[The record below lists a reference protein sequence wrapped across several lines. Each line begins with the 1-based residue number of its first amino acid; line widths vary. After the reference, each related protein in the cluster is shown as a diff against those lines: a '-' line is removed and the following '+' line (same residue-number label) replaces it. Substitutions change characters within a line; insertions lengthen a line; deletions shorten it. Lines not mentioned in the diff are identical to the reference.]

1 MIWWLR
7 KYDYECP
14 FLRALSNAQGQA
26 LGGLGLVVLGAGR
39 VVGRRC
45 MPECMTEPEK

>member
-1 MIWWLR
+1 MIGVMAISAYFQGSV
-7 KYDYECP
+7 K
-14 FLRALSNAQGQA
+14 FTRAGD
-26 LGGLGLVVLGAGR
+26 GMFGLVVLGAGR